1 MHTGHSVVMLKA
13 AQMVLLIFLVGAL
26 LGILIGGGLCVR
38 YLRQEVAASVG
49 PRLARMQVQLDTIES
64 TVNLALE
71 TRRAELSARP
81 PEQRER

>member
-1 MHTGHSVVMLKA
+1 VHTGDSVIGFKA
-13 AQMVLLIFLVGAL
+13 AEMILLIFLVGAL

-81 PEQRER
+81 PEGQAR